1 MKIYLS
7 DWLYNS
13 GILGLYNALKHGDKN
28 IKLKNNYIEFEEEE
42 LVGFEEDYFNYL
54 ISKNNDNLTSSK
66 IVDRILSLERFKDVE
81 LTEKDIDNI
90 NELIKYTK
98 DKFNSN
104 SYKSAFNLVGVTNEV
119 ELIVKELKVIKISKK
134 QCVDSVKDEVY
145 SQIITLYK
153 IKDILTRE
161 NTEKYVKAKNVMYDI
176 IDKFWSGVG
185 ILHKTKNNDDMYKVY
200 QDYFLN
206 SAKVYNKDN
215 KGKYWCMTCNNPLK
229 SLSESYNLS
238 WLEKMGADMNK
249 KSSHFWNLNGDSYIC
264 PICNLVYSC
273 IPLGFNFV
281 LGKGIFINN
290 NSSVKK
296 LLNANKTAG
305 KISTVDD
312 VEEQSY
318 FNILDDMEQDAIE
331 KNRFEIDNIQVVR
344 YDSENSSRPY
354 TFNILSKSK
363 LEVIYKYKDILS
375 RLINMYVEIDGYY
388 INLYR
393 EVLKRLYENRNM
405 YDLIYLLLKKEHGSK
420 TSDYTYVIKNILR
433 LNLTLNERGGE
444 RSMANYYKIDRF
456 TKYGQKVKKEYE
468 DKNSEN
474 KLAGISYRLL
484 NALKVNNSDKFMDT
498 LINSYMYIGMEIP
511 TEFSNVLLNDDEF
524 KSAGYA
530 FMVGLQGKNYKENSE
545 EESK

>member
-1 MKIYLS
+1 M
-7 DWLYNS
+7 
-13 GILGLYNALKHGDKN
+13 
-28 IKLKNNYIEFEEEE
+28 
-42 LVGFEEDYFNYL
+42 
-54 ISKNNDNLTSSK
+54 
-66 IVDRILSLERFKDVE
+66 
-81 LTEKDIDNI
+81 
-90 NELIKYTK
+90 
-98 DKFNSN
+98 
-104 SYKSAFNLVGVTNEV
+104 
-119 ELIVKELKVIKISKK
+119 
-134 QCVDSVKDEVY
+134 
-145 SQIITLYK
+145 
-153 IKDILTRE
+153 
-161 NTEKYVKAKNVMYDI
+161 
-176 IDKFWSGVG
+176 
-185 ILHKTKNNDDMYKVY
+185 
-200 QDYFLN
+200 
-206 SAKVYNKDN
+206 
-215 KGKYWCMTCNNPLK
+215 
-229 SLSESYNLS
+229 
-238 WLEKMGADMNK
+238 
-249 KSSHFWNLNGDSYIC
+249 
-264 PICNLVYSC
+264 
-273 IPLGFNFV
+273 
-281 LGKGIFINN
+281 
-290 NSSVKK
+290 KK

-444 RSMANYYKIDRF
+444 RAMANYYKIDRF